1 VLRSLTGGDEQGACK
16 EEGSYKHKKPKE
28 GASPDLKPHA
38 NCIVEETCEYHN

>member
-1 VLRSLTGGDEQGACK
+1 VLRSLTGGDEQAACK
-16 EEGSYKHKKPKE
+16 EEVGKHKKPKE